1 MGRRSL
7 MVAKTAIAVRARG
20 AVEGDAMNTGFLLLV
35 VCGALGGWLFDALHI
50 PGGSMLGAVL
60 GCMAAKLAGI
70 SEAPTPENFQLVAQ
84 IGIGIIVG
92 NMLNTSILLEMKAM
106 LPLMALT
113 TGILLLAGFLGSW
126 LVFRA
131 TGMDIPS
138 AILATSPGG
147 LNAVVGLAADM
158 GNNAPA
164 VMAFQMVRLYTVVL
178 LTPFVSWVLHA
189 LLK

>member
-1 MGRRSL
+1 MLAGAKRSI
-7 MVAKTAIAVRARG
+7 T
-20 AVEGDAMNTGFLLLV
+20 EGTMNTGFLLLIF
-35 VCGALGGWLFDALHI
+35 CGAAGGWLFDVLRI

-60 GCMAAKLAGI
+60 GSMAAKLSGL
-70 SEAPTPENFQLVAQ
+70 SDMPTPHNFQLIAQ

-92 NMLNTSILLEMKAM
+92 NMLTSSILLEIKSM
-106 LPLMALT
+106 LPLMTVT
-113 TGILLLAGFLGSW
+113 TGLLLAAGFVGSW
-126 LVFRA
+126 LVYRA

-158 GNNAPA
+158 GNSAPA

-178 LTPFVSWVLHA
+178 LSPLISWALRAVL
-189 LLK
+189 K